1 LSIPLTGAYFQ
12 RAARHLHTLVTLPRM
27 PHAIR
32 RIALLTGGAFVVA
45 ACPASK
51 ERAPSDSIARDTLA
65 AAAQAAKAERD
76 TIAPPQALAA
86 ADTSTIARGTDT
98 SVTNARPAVL
108 RIASLDPLADS
119 MSDKMTFLAIT
130 QSTFLAASRGK
141 RLLIDLGR
149 FDGTLTGPKQ
159 RRAFDTAAK
168 VLSPVRIGETF
179 ELRGPWGQD
188 SATVTGYA
196 LWNGRI
202 VATLAVEPL
211 VDSLAKSGAT
221 LVALATRYVKPLV
234 TDTAAL
240 RAESIKV
247 AAAKAESAKAAAAA
261 PPPPPKPVDTIARD
275 TGLAKADSTAKR
287 AGCDRDSVDELL
299 ALRVAELEDSLA
311 VVLQADTLKLTDRLK
326 KSVKTQRS
334 QAVGCFG
341 PWRVLVFV
349 NQSAGD
355 YEYVHQIALMVD
367 TAGIATPITV
377 RDLRFKAHEA
387 IRAFDVDGDGV
398 DDIAVRGRGN
408 RIGGTVILHFDP
420 KKKRL
425 EYVIGGFA
433 WEEM

>member
-1 LSIPLTGAYFQ
+1 MI
-12 RAARHLHTLVTLPRM
+12 
-27 PHAIR
+27 
-32 RIALLTGGAFVVA
+32 A
-45 ACPASK
+45 ACPAK
-51 ERAPSDSIARDTLA
+51 EKAAPTDSIARDTLA

-76 TIAPPQALAA
+76 TTAPQQALAA

-98 SVTNARPAVL
+98 SVTNARPAVP
-108 RIASLDPLADS
+108 RISSLDPLADS
-119 MSDKMTFLAIT
+119 MSDRMTFLAIT
-130 QSTFLAASRGK
+130 QTTFLAATRGK

-159 RRAFDTAAK
+159 HRAFDTAAK

-179 ELRGPWGQD
+179 ALRGPWGAD

-211 VDSLAKSGAT
+211 VDSLAKNGAT
-221 LVALATRYVKPLV
+221 LIALATRYVKPLPS
-234 TDTAAL
+234 DTAA
-240 RAESIKV
+240 
-247 AAAKAESAKAAAAA
+247 AKGDTGKQVA
-261 PPPPPKPVDTIARD
+261 PPPPPPPPPKAVAPAGGSAIDSAIAN
-275 TGLAKADSTAKR
+275 AAADSASK
-287 AGCDRDSVDELL
+287 ASGCNRTSVDEML
-299 ALRVAELEDSLA
+299 ALRIAELEDSLSVA
-311 VVLQADTLKLTDRLK
+311 LQQDTLKLTDRLK
-326 KSVKTQRS
+326 KTVKQQKS

-355 YEYVHQIALMVD
+355 YEYVRQIALAVD
-367 TAGIATPITV
+367 TSGIATPLTV

-398 DDIAVRGRGN
+398 DDIAARGRGN
-408 RIGGTVILHFDP
+408 RIGGTVILHLDP

-433 WEEM
+433 WEEI

>member
-1 LSIPLTGAYFQ
+1 MHPA
-12 RAARHLHTLVTLPRM
+12 V
-27 PHAIR
+27 R
-32 RIALLTGGAFVVA
+32 RSALIAGGALVFA

-51 ERAPSDSIARDTLA
+51 EKPPATDSIVRDTLA

-76 TIAPPQALAA
+76 TTAPQQALAA

-119 MSDKMTFLAIT
+119 ISDKMTFLAIT
-130 QSTFLAASRGK
+130 QATFLAASRGK

-149 FDGTLTGPKQ
+149 YDGTITTPKQ
-159 RRAFDTAAK
+159 KRAFDTAAK

-179 ELRGPWGQD
+179 FLRGSWGQD
-188 SATVTGYA
+188 SATVTGFG

-202 VATLAVEPL
+202 VATLAVDPR
-211 VDSLAKSGAT
+211 VDSLAKTGST
-221 LVALATRYVKPLV
+221 LIALATRYVTPLV
-234 TDTAAL
+234 PDTA
-240 RAESIKV
+240 S
-247 AAAKAESAKAAAAA
+247 AKAESAKAPM
-261 PPPPPKPVDTIARD
+261 PPPPAAPRAADSSARD
-275 TGLAKADSTAKR
+275 SALGNGESIRRTS
-287 AGCDRDSVDELL
+287 GCARDSVDELL
-299 ALRVAELEDSLA
+299 ALRVAELEDSLS

-326 KSVKTQRS
+326 KSVKQQKS

-341 PWRVLVFV
+341 PWRVMLFV

-355 YEYVHQIALMVD
+355 YEYVHQITLAVD
-367 TAGIATPITV
+367 TAGIATPVTV

-398 DDIAVRGRGN
+398 DDLAVRGRGN
-408 RIGGTVILHFDP
+408 RIGGTVLLHFDP
-420 KKKRL
+420 KKRRL

-433 WEEM
+433 WEEI

>member
-1 LSIPLTGAYFQ
+1 MPILSVPILSRRLALTAGATI
-12 RAARHLHTLVTLPRM
+12 L
-27 PHAIR
+27 
-32 RIALLTGGAFVVA
+32 ALSCKA
-45 ACPASK
+45 PK
-51 ERAPSDSIARDTLA
+51 EQGSVDSIAHDTAA
-65 AAAQAAKAERD
+65 AAAQASKAERD
-76 TIAPPQALAA
+76 TTAPQQAITA
-86 ADTSTIARGTDT
+86 ADTATIARSTDT

-108 RIASLDPLADS
+108 RIASLDPTADS
-119 MSDKMTFLAIT
+119 MSDRMTFLAIT

-141 RLLIDLGR
+141 RLVVDLGR
-149 FDGTLTGPKQ
+149 FDGTLRDPKQ

-179 ELRGPWGQD
+179 DLHGSWGSD

-202 VATLAVEPL
+202 VATLAVPPY
-211 VDSLAKSGAT
+211 VDSLAKAGVT
-221 LVALATRYVKPLV
+221 MVAMATRYVVPIVPDTTTVKADSSKPV
-234 TDTAAL
+234 
-240 RAESIKV
+240 RPPPR
-247 AAAKAESAKAAAAA
+247 
-261 PPPPPKPVDTIARD
+261 PPPPPPRPA
-275 TGLAKADSTAKR
+275 TGDSTAPAAADSSAR
-287 AGCDRDSVDELL
+287 SSGCNREAVDEML
-299 ALRVAELEDSLA
+299 ALRIAELEDSLMVA
-311 VVLQADTLKLTDRLK
+311 LQADTLKLTDRLK

-355 YEYVHQIALMVD
+355 YEYVHQIAVMVD
-367 TAGIATPITV
+367 TSGIATPITV

-408 RIGGTVILHFDP
+408 RIGGTVILRFDP

-433 WEEM
+433 WEEI

>member
-1 LSIPLTGAYFQ
+1 
-12 RAARHLHTLVTLPRM
+12 M
-27 PHAIR
+27 
-32 RIALLTGGAFVVA
+32 GGALVIA
-45 ACPASK
+45 ACPAAK
-51 ERAPSDSIARDTLA
+51 EKAAPADSVARDTAA

-76 TIAPPQALAA
+76 STAPQQALAA

-108 RIASLDPLADS
+108 RISSLDPLGDS
-119 MSDKMTFLAIT
+119 MSDRMTFPAIT
-130 QSTFLAASRGK
+130 QTTFLAASRGK

-149 FDGTLTGPKQ
+149 FDGTLTAPKQ

-168 VLSPVRIGETF
+168 VLSPVRIGEAF
-179 ELRGPWGQD
+179 ALRGSWGQD

-211 VDSLAKSGAT
+211 VDSLAKNGAT
-221 LVALATRYVKPLV
+221 LIALATRYVKPLPM
-234 TDTAAL
+234 DT
-240 RAESIKV
+240 V
-247 AAAKAESAKAAAAA
+247 AKADSSKPAA
-261 PPPPPKPVDTIARD
+261 PPPPPPPPPPPKAVVPAGGSPIDSAIAN
-275 TGLAKADSTAKR
+275 AAADSAPKPS
-287 AGCDRDSVDELL
+287 GCNRSSVDEML
-299 ALRVAELEDSLA
+299 ALRIAELEDSLSVA
-311 VVLQADTLKLTDRLK
+311 LQQDTLKLTDRLK
-326 KSVKTQRS
+326 KTVKQQKS

-355 YEYVHQIALMVD
+355 YEYVRQIALAVD
-367 TAGIATPITV
+367 TAGIATPLTV

-408 RIGGTVILHFDP
+408 RIGGTVILHLDP
-420 KKKRL
+420 KKRRL

-433 WEEM
+433 WEEI